1 MVSRRGFLKVAGAVT
16 TSQIK
21 QAPKIA
27 IKNKKKKLLS
37 TASDAIRDTE
47 MLKKNKPIT
56 RRNLLKKSAKRITLK
71 VGAKPKK
78 TLSTLKKGL
87 SLANPT
93 AQISKVIKKQ
103 QGSLPKVSKFL
114 GSLTGYSRK
123 TPILRYKKKVDSH
136 TRVVNGKKIKVKAY
150 DRDHENLKIKKRNTE
165 VAEQNSKLRQGESG
179 FRKFRYIVSPTTSL
193 LRELRGTINTI
204 NRIKRQKNKLFN
216 KSKNSLLYKKEVK
229 SYFRKTKKGV
239 TRVKKHLRKEN
250 NTLAKVG
257 TGATGLGLGLGLAG
271 IIYNRKA
278 LQTIAFSGAVPD
290 ISALKNSI
298 LKIPFSKAI
307 YRKGMNKTMEEA
319 VSLSKN
325 IPVPK
330 IKDPKKPVT
339 MVFGGFSGK
348 GNNARIEG
356 RGLKGGVGLSRRSK
370 KDMGNILVHE
380 MQEFQPE
387 VPLDLKKVTNY
398 VDTQMSLLND
408 KYPNIS
414 SELKRNIRIA
424 RKNEGIKMY
433 QKPGE
438 DKKIVKSINELIS
451 DTYFKKHQNPE
462 VKLALAKVIKLKETY
477 PDVKLNLIGFSGG
490 GLVANELSEHLAKLG
505 VKNKTMTLGSPDIG
519 LFKLDKKNNI
529 GIIGEKDT
537 LMNKMPIFNRKVVKG
552 GIDHDA
558 YDYLTDPEVKK
569 LFNEFLF

>member
-558 YDYLTDPEVKK
+558 YDYMTDPEVKK
-569 LFNEFLF
+569 LFNKFLF